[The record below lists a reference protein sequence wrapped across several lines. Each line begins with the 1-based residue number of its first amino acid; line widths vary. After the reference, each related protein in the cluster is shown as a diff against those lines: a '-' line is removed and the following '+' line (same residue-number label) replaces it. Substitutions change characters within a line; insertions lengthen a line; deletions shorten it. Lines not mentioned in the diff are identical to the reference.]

1 MNHFGLKI
9 DENNIDCIDLSHCQ
23 GVATSDTCHMYTWCK
38 YEIIKHC
45 IPSLPFSVYY
55 INISF
60 CHAPSFPDPQ
70 PLVQEI
76 GRVCNK
82 RLREAWE

>member
-1 MNHFGLKI
+1 MDAHVLMYYIALTLGHMQVSGGF
-9 DENNIDCIDLSHCQ
+9 LSI
-23 GVATSDTCHMYTWCK
+23 V
-38 YEIIKHC
+38 IKHC

-60 CHAPSFPDPQ
+60 CHAPSFPDLQ

-76 GRVCNK
+76 GRVCNQ